1 MVEKLR
7 LNKFSARLFCGDVD
21 STRTQRKVAAEVT
34 IYTTMFCPYC
44 SRAKNLL
51 DVKGAAFEEVAVDM
65 DAAKRVEMIER
76 SGGGHTVPQI
86 FINDRHVGGSDEL
99 ADLERTGELDS
110 LLAVAP

>member
-7 LNKFSARLFCGDVD
+7 LNKLSARLFGGGVHKR
-21 STRTQRKVAAEVT
+21 RTQKKVAAEVT

-51 DVKGAAFEEVAVDM
+51 GGKGAAFEEVAVDK

-76 SGGGHTVPQI
+76 SGGGRTVPQI
-86 FINDRHVGGSDEL
+86 FINDRHIGGSDEL